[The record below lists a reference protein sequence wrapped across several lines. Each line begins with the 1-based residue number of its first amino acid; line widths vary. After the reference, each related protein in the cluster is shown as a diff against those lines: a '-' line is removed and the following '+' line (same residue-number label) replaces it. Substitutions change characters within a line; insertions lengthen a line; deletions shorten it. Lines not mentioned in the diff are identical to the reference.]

1 MNNIKK
7 KIATAIAAS
16 AFAAPVMAQEA
27 STGYFLENNNT
38 RWEMNPAF
46 GNRNGYVG
54 FPGLGNLNLGASG
67 NLNPTDIVY
76 THNGKTVLFTNPDIS
91 AGEVLGNLSDVNR
104 FSTNVKVGILQ
115 FGFKAFG
122 GYNNIAINANTNV
135 SAHLPKSVFS
145 LLKEGVS
152 NRTYDITDLRAKGYG
167 YGEIVFNHSRDI
179 KQVKGLRVGVSL
191 KAILPLA
198 YAEADFD
205 QLKLQLGED
214 SWNAVSNARLRI
226 GIKDFRY
233 KMDYNDR
240 SGHQYVNGFDTDDM
254 KVGINGFGFGID
266 LGAIYRW
273 NDFNFSLAFTDL
285 GTISYSSVRE
295 ASTNGTKT
303 FQTEDHVLNVGDD
316 DRSWDAFSGELSKL
330 YELEDNGETSAR
342 TALAGK
348 FRAGV
353 DYTFPL
359 YRRLHFGLLNTTNLS
374 SIFPMTE
381 FRLSANVEPIKGIAA
396 SISGAAGT
404 YGANWGFLLSLGN
417 KYFNF
422 LVGMDYTNLKMDKNH
437 IPLHN
442 NIDVHMGINFP
453 F

>member
-1 MNNIKK
+1 MNNINKT
-7 KIATAIAAS
+7 IATAIAAS

-27 STGYFLENNNT
+27 STGYFLENYNT

-46 GNRNGYVG
+46 GNRNNYVG
-54 FPGLGNLNLGASG
+54 FPGLGNLNVGASG

-76 THNGKTVLFTNPDIS
+76 THNGKTVLFTNPNIS

-104 FSTNVKVGILQ
+104 FNTNVKVGILQ

-122 GYNNIAINANTNV
+122 GYNNIAINANANV

-167 YGEIVFNHSRDI
+167 YGEIVLNHSRDI

-191 KAILPLA
+191 KAILPVA

-214 SWNAVSNARLRI
+214 SWNAVSNARLRV
-226 GIKDFRY
+226 GMKDFRY
-233 KMDYNDR
+233 KMDYNDKT
-240 SGHQYVNGFDTDDM
+240 GHQYVNGFDTDDM
-254 KVGINGFGFGID
+254 KVGVNGFGFGID

-273 NDFNFSLAFTDL
+273 NDFNFSMAFTDL

-330 YELEDNGETSAR
+330 YELEDNGETSAS

-381 FRLSANVEPIKGIAA
+381 FRLSASVEPIKGIAA
-396 SISGAAGT
+396 SVSGAAGT

-442 NIDVHMGINFP
+442 NLDVHVGMNFP